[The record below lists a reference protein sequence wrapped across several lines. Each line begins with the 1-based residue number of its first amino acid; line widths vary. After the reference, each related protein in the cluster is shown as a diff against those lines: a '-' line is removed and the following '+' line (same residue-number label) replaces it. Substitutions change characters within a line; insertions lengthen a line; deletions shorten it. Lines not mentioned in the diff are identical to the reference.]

1 MLDFFFVDAVV
12 EEVVCCGAGAVAE
25 AVLAARVV
33 VTHMVAASVRS
44 SDAAIGSLVI
54 FLRCSSLPGALRLA

>member
-1 MLDFFFVDAVV
+1 VDFFLEDAVV
-12 EEVVCCGAGAVAE
+12 EEVACCGAGAVTE

-33 VTHMVAASVRS
+33 VTHTLATSVRS

>member
-1 MLDFFFVDAVV
+1 MLDFFFVDAAV